1 MAVWLLDFTAGGVV
15 YRFATSATVVALAD
29 GSTIQYSGGLNELTL
44 GSASQ
49 SGERSE
55 SVVVA
60 SSVDWFAVK
69 ARGATLRNQQATV
82 RFYVEGDVLET
93 ARVYLRGRTTAPK
106 HGAIGEPLTLTIREN
121 ASDQAFNFPLAQA
134 VVEDETWPVT
144 AANII
149 VDKNQGKPYP
159 LVIGIP
165 GHHPKAGTTYRP
177 EMASPAIYAEYKATA
192 TTAGQMVIADGH
204 IAATSVPLYDA
215 LNFGTSLDKPVTLT
229 TDALGRRVSVIQ
241 NAPLSAS
248 DVDLEWWV
256 GFGNAG
262 VYGGGRLNPYG
273 GGYLRGA
280 GDVIRW
286 VLEECTTLDVDT
298 AAVIGAAAWLN
309 RWKVDAVVNQSINM
323 LDWLDSEVL
332 AHIPVIR
339 VNGPRGIYYAPMRWD
354 AVDSDVVAHL
364 RPGMVSRASDETQY
378 DDEIRNSMSIQYRPQ
393 RDGTAFGSRRVLG
406 PEYGRHESGWGV
418 LGMTSLP
425 WNTTT
430 FEDVRFF
437 ADPLCRWS
445 YAYNGPREWSGTNS
459 SCWDDASIALSLDYM
474 ALRYATQKRMVRY
487 GGPMGQLEG
496 LEPGAVVRLT
506 DPEMYVDAVLALVV
520 ERLTSTT
527 QVYLDLVI
535 LDDPFKT
542 SRKTD

>member
-15 YRFATSATVVALAD
+15 YRFATTSTVVALAD
-29 GSTIQYSGGLNELTL
+29 GSTIQYAGGLNELTL

-69 ARGATLRNQQATV
+69 ARGATLRDQQATV
-82 RFYVEGDVLET
+82 RLYTEGDVLET
-93 ARVYLRGRTTAPK
+93 ARMYLRGRTTSPK
-106 HGAIGEPLTLTIREN
+106 HGTIGEPLTLTIREN
-121 ASDQAFNFPLAQA
+121 ASDQAFEFPLAQA

-144 AANII
+144 PANII

-165 GHHPKAGTTYRP
+165 GHHPKAGTAYRP

-204 IAATSVPLYDA
+204 IAAATVPLYDA
-215 LNFGTSLDKPVTLT
+215 LNFGTSFDKAVTLT

-241 NAPLSAS
+241 NAPAAAS

-273 GGYLRGA
+273 AGYLRGA

-309 RWKVDAVVNQSINM
+309 RWKVDAVINQSINM

-378 DDEIRNSMSIQYRPQ
+378 DDEIRNLLTIQYRPQ
-393 RDGTAFGSRRVLG
+393 RDGTAYGSRRVLG

-445 YAYNGPREWSGTNS
+445 YAYNGPREWTGTNS
-459 SCWDDASIALSLDYM
+459 SCWDDASVALSLDYM

-506 DPEMYVDAVLALVV
+506 DPEIYVDAVLALVV